1 MTENDRIKDVRK
13 SLRLTQEKF
22 GEKIGV
28 KKNTISQIESGVN
41 SVTDQMRLA
50 VCREFRVSEYWLRTG
65 DGDMF
70 VERDDDE
77 DITRFMG
84 DVLSCQP
91 DFRRRLLTVL
101 AHMTPEELAILEA
114 KIKELADDGQ

>member
-28 KKNTISQIESGVN
+28 KKNTIIQIESGVN
-41 SVTDQMRLA
+41 SITDQLRLA
-50 VCREFRVSEYWLRTG
+50 VCREFRVSEEWLRNG
-65 DGDMF
+65 EGEMF
-70 VERDDDE
+70 VEPDDDE

-84 DVLSCQP
+84 DVLSGQP

-101 AHMTPEELAILEA
+101 ANMTPEEWALLEA
-114 KIKELADDGQ
+114 KIRELAAEE